1 MTGAIDGRFGD
12 SRAVGE
18 IFNCPVECWVRA
30 DISRISIELFD
41 ATLQKWCGS
50 ENPQPR
56 RDCQAC
62 DWHRLCPHARQETP
76 DSVLCA
82 GYQAFYSYSAPHM
95 RVMRDLIKQHRS
107 PWS

>member
-1 MTGAIDGRFGD
+1 MPGRSDGRFGD

-18 IFNCPVECWVRA
+18 IFNCLFECWVRA

-41 ATLQKWCGS
+41 APYKNGVAAKTR
-50 ENPQPR
+50 NRAVTAR
-56 RDCQAC
+56 R
-62 DWHRLCPHARQETP
+62 RLASPVPARSAGDARQRA
-76 DSVLCA
+76 LW

-95 RVMRDLIKQHRS
+95 RVMRDLKSSIVL